1 MVLALAGDLTG
12 LVTRFLTKIPQRQ
25 LIRVS
30 NTRTPSRHARHLQ
43 PVGED
48 AGRDTHATA
57 HHCPHHERHPPGP
70 QIGHLGEK
78 MWKKFRPARREA
90 SDRRV
95 GLLLLRA

>member
-12 LVTRFLTKIPQRQ
+12 WVTRFLTKIPQRQ

-30 NTRTPSRHARHLQ
+30 NTRTLSRHARHLQ

-57 HHCPHHERHPPGP
+57 HHRPHHERHPPGP
-70 QIGHLGEK
+70 KIGHLGEK
-78 MWKKFRPARREA
+78 MWKKFRPVRREA
-90 SDRRV
+90 SDWRV

>member
-1 MVLALAGDLTG
+1 VVLALAGDLTSR
-12 LVTRFLTKIPQRQ
+12 VTRFLTKIPQRQ

-30 NTRTPSRHARHLQ
+30 NTRTPSRHARHLHR
-43 PVGED
+43 VGED

-57 HHCPHHERHPPGP
+57 HHCPHPERHPPGP

-78 MWKKFRPARREA
+78 MWKKFRPVRREA

-95 GLLLLRA
+95 GSLLLRA

>member
-12 LVTRFLTKIPQRQ
+12 RVTRFITKIPQRQ

-30 NTRTPSRHARHLQ
+30 NTRTPSRHARHLHR
-43 PVGED
+43 VGED

-57 HHCPHHERHPPGP
+57 HHCPHPERHPPGP

-78 MWKKFRPARREA
+78 TWKKFRPVRREA

-95 GLLLLRA
+95 GSLLLRA